1 MKTNVLIVI
10 FTLVF
15 LINSFAQQAPAWE
28 KWSWLIGE
36 FSGEGSGKPGTGG
49 GTFSFTP
56 DLDNHVLIRKSHS
69 EYPATQNK
77 PAIIHNDLMVVYT
90 NYTGNPSKA
99 IYFDNEGHTINY
111 AVTYAEKQVILL
123 SEKIQGVPLFR
134 LTYSLLDANKVS
146 TKFEMAQDGENF
158 FTYIEGKSVRKN

>member
-56 DLDNHVLIRKSHS
+56 DRSVPRLHETRRALWRADHRRRRDANGEADAGCGRDQSQKRVLYILGITRANTS
-69 EYPATQNK
+69 ER
-77 PAIIHNDLMVVYT
+77 I
-90 NYTGNPSKA
+90 
-99 IYFDNEGHTINY
+99 
-111 AVTYAEKQVILL
+111 
-123 SEKIQGVPLFR
+123 VPLDSKEKFTR
-134 LTYSLLDANKVS
+134 ELDKYGLG
-146 TKFEMAQDGENF
+146 TERTIEQYWKFAKTDPVHRSGAQQQF
-158 FTYIEGKSVRKN
+158 CSF

>member
-1 MKTNVLIVI
+1 MKTSVLIVI

-15 LINSFAQQAPAWE
+15 LINSFAQQAPTWK

-56 DLDNHVLIRKSHS
+56 DLENYVLIRKSHS
-69 EYPATQNK
+69 EYPATESK
-77 PAIIHNDLMVVYT
+77 PAIIHNDFMVVYAD
-90 NYTGNPSKA
+90 YTGSPSKA

-111 AVTYAEKQVILL
+111 SVTYAENQVILL
-123 SEKIQGVPLFR
+123 SEKIQGAPLFR
-134 LTYSLLDANKVS
+134 LSYSLLDDNKVS
-146 TKFEMAQDGENF
+146 TKFEMAQDSENF